1 MRYKNEYD
9 QFLDDLYDT
18 GNWNFSKLL
27 KDSDPIAYEVGY
39 DDFLCSRDL
48 SEDDEENTESED
60 Q

>member
-9 QFLDDLYDT
+9 EFLDDLYNT

-48 SEDDEENTESED
+48 DEDDEANRKETNE
-60 Q
+60 